1 MNDKSNYTENTILI
15 VDDNPMN
22 LLLTSKILESYGYK
36 SITADSGREALA
48 ILQQETIAL
57 ILLDISM
64 PEMDGYEVCEII
76 RSNDKWV
83 NIPVVFLTANTLTDD
98 LVKGFRVGG
107 VDYITKPFKSE
118 ELIARVGTHIELSES
133 RRKIIEM
140 NESRDKLYSIIAH
153 DIRSPLSAIQQTID
167 AIDQG
172 YFDPA
177 SEDFN
182 EIIHHLNIRTRET
195 NTLLTSLLQ
204 WTRMQDSKLTIDLRQ
219 TDVSLLI
226 ISCIELLNANA
237 TQKNI
242 TISYTPQHED
252 VWCDEVSM
260 HTVFRNL
267 ISNAIKFSH
276 EGGVINIDT
285 VSEDDRVLVSISDQG
300 IGMTPEVVDKI
311 FNKNK
316 HYSSSGTHNEQ
327 GTGLGLM
334 LVKDFVQKNKAELE
348 VDSEPGI
355 GTTITVKLLVRNDI
369 Y

>member
-1 MNDKSNYTENTILI
+1 
-15 VDDNPMN
+15 MN
-22 LLLTSKILESYGYK
+22 LILTSKILESFYY
-36 SITADSGREALA
+36 EVALA
-48 ILQQETIAL
+48 DGGQKALDMIDEFAPAL

-76 RSNDKWV
+76 KANEKWN

-98 LVKGFRVGG
+98 LVKGFQKGG

-118 ELIARVGTHIELSES
+118 ELIARVGTHMELAQK
-133 RRKIIEM
+133 RREIIEM

-172 YFDPA
+172 YIDVL
-177 SEDFN
+177 SDDFK
-182 EIIHHLNIRTRET
+182 EIIHHLSIRTKET
-195 NTLLTSLLQ
+195 STLLTSLLQ
-204 WTRMQDSKLTIDLRQ
+204 WTRMKDKKVVIDPRLMDISILLSSCIDLLMPNAESKKITFQ
-219 TDVSLLI
+219 Y
-226 ISCIELLNANA
+226 ELM
-237 TQKNI
+237 
-242 TISYTPQHED
+242 HEN

-276 EGGVINIDT
+276 EGGVIKIDT
-285 VSEDDRVLVSISDQG
+285 VREDDRVLVSVSDQG
-300 IGMTPEVVDKI
+300 IGMTSEVVDKI

-348 VDSEPGI
+348 VASEPGI

-369 Y
+369 S